1 MRKLH
6 DRFWDSLI
14 RSRIA
19 LCLALERG
27 SKSGERVVHSAC
39 GPSARRAG
47 ADPLHWALMLSTIAD
62 SELFGQYSLTGYDE
76 MFAGPGRVRPH
87 YVALHDRLGE
97 MGGEELASRDRAADL
112 IMRHQGITFTVY
124 GKEKGVEQ
132 IIPFDPIPRLI
143 AADEWERIERGLEQR
158 VRALNL
164 FIHDVYH
171 DRLILRDRTVP
182 PSSSWGPRATVA
194 NASACGSRRTST
206 STSRGST

>member
-1 MRKLH
+1 M
-6 DRFWDSLI
+6 SEI
-14 RSRIA
+14 
-19 LCLALERG
+19 EVRG
-27 SKSGERVVHSAC
+27 RVVHSDC
-39 GPSARRAG
+39 SPSARRAG
-47 ADPLHWALMLSTIAD
+47 VDPLYWALTLSTIAD
-62 SELFGQYSLTGYDE
+62 SGLFGQYSLIGYDE

-87 YVALHDRLGE
+87 YVALRDRLGE

-164 FIHDVYH
+164 F
-171 DRLILRDRTVP
+171 
-182 PSSSWGPRATVA
+182 
-194 NASACGSRRTST
+194 
-206 STSRGST
+206 